1 MHREYGFSEDFPQ
14 FPGERSRTL
23 WAVIE
28 ATEVTCFDQIFEICL
43 SRVAFG
49 YPVGM
54 EELTEDDLDLIDAEL
69 DKRLHTW
76 LFYRAC
82 EQTSFLLSIAYAK
95 P

>member
-23 WAVIE
+23 WAVVD
-28 ATEVTCFDQIFEICL
+28 ATEVVCFGQILEIDI

-54 EELTEDDLDLIDAEL
+54 EDLTEDDLDLIDSEL
-69 DKRLHTW
+69 DKHLHTW
-76 LFYRAC
+76 LCHKAC